1 VEKRPQEPEETEIQH
16 QLEREV
22 LQIEVTIQ
30 EVVAAH
36 LLEVATHLLEVA
48 AHLLEVEALLLVEA
62 VQEVTVHLAKA
73 LEDRQEETTKTS
85 DL

>member
-1 VEKRPQEPEETEIQH
+1 MEKRPQEPEETEIQH

-36 LLEVATHLLEVA
+36 LV
-48 AHLLEVEALLLVEA
+48 EVEVLLLVEA

>member
-1 VEKRPQEPEETEIQH
+1 MEKRPQEPEETEIQH
-16 QLEREV
+16 QLEREA

-30 EVVAAH
+30 EV
-36 LLEVATHLLEVA
+36 VA

-62 VQEVTVHLAKA
+62 VQEVAVHPAKA
-73 LEDRQEETTKTS
+73 LEGHQEKITKTS

>member
-1 VEKRPQEPEETEIQH
+1 MEKRPQEPEETEIQH

-22 LQIEVTIQ
+22 LQIEGTIQ
-30 EVVAAH
+30 EVVAA
-36 LLEVATHLLEVA
+36 HLLEVA

>member
-16 QLEREV
+16 QLEREA

-36 LLEVATHLLEVA
+36 LV
-48 AHLLEVEALLLVEA
+48 EVEVLLLVEV
-62 VQEVTVHLAKA
+62 VQEVAVHLAKA